1 MIPTDFIIQKKDQIV
16 GRRIAGETI
25 LVPIR
30 GNLAD
35 MERIFALNPVGEY
48 IWERLDGI
56 ASMETISRDIVAE
69 FDVDAET
76 ANRDMRRFIAE
87 LIDQDL
93 VFKI

>member
-1 MIPTDFIIQKKDQIV
+1 MITLNSLFRRKEQIV

-35 MERIFALNPVGEY
+35 MERIFALNPMGEF
-48 IWERLDGI
+48 IWERLDGKN
-56 ASMETISRDIVAE
+56 SLETICRSITAE
-69 FDVDAET
+69 FAVDSAKAEEDVK
-76 ANRDMRRFIAE
+76 RFIGE

-93 VFKI
+93 AFEV

>member
-35 MERIFALNPVGEY
+35 MQRIFALNPVGEY